1 MTRLLIPPIAA
12 LVTNYDVTDVAKV
25 LKLPDLNANVFI
37 SFMLQ
42 ELNALKTFAISLVPD
57 ARWRCHVTDW
67 RANGFVIKFEC
78 TNRRYANDLYPEI
91 VLARFELFLL
101 NKTPIFYNLMF

>member
-1 MTRLLIPPIAA
+1 MTRLLIPPIRD
-12 LVTNYDVTDVAKV
+12 LDTNYVGTDVAKV

-57 ARWRCHVTDW
+57 ARWPLIGEPM
-67 RANGFVIKFEC
+67 AS
-78 TNRRYANDLYPEI
+78 
-91 VLARFELFLL
+91 
-101 NKTPIFYNLMF
+101 